1 MEKILLFENQSK
13 PEAIKWAEFASQLLN
28 EKGFECFCGF
38 ELYEHFSDTTKTFV
52 KPIPV
57 SDYVRIPDI
66 VMTFGGDGTILSAV
80 RYVCKNEIPIMGI
93 NVGKLGFLAEYPN
106 NKIKEAI
113 EALSNGDYR
122 VVDRLMLT
130 TTYNGD
136 EIYAVNDFVIEKVMS
151 SRMITLHT
159 YSNDHY
165 VASYRADGLIITT
178 PTGSTA
184 YSLACG
190 GPILAP
196 STKVLCITPIS
207 PHSLTFRP
215 LVVPDE
221 NTIKVQIEAPSGEAK
236 LVADGQVER
245 ILKNGEEVTFSVAK
259 QRVKLIKP
267 IKSSYY
273 DVLRAKLLWAADPT
287 ANKNCDDSNENE
299 NDK

>member
-13 PEAIKWAEFASQLLN
+13 PEAIKWAEFASQLLC
-28 EKGFECFCGF
+28 EKGFECYSSFDLF
-38 ELYEHFSDTTKTFV
+38 ENFSDKAKNCV

-57 SDYVRIPDI
+57 SDYDRIPDI

-80 RYVCKNEIPIMGI
+80 RYVCKSEIPIMGI

-113 EALSNGDYR
+113 DALSNGDYR

-215 LVVPDE
+215 LVIPDE
-221 NTIKVQIEAPSGEAK
+221 NTIRVKIETPSGEAK

-245 ILKNGEEVTFSVAK
+245 ILKNGEEISFAVAQ

-267 IKSSYY
+267 VQSSYY

-287 ANKNCDDSNENE
+287 ANKNCDDNN
-299 NDK
+299 